1 MTSTITKQTA
11 LKVAKD
17 FLKFVDAS
25 PSPYHAVEAC
35 KERLLAAGFKQIHE
49 KEHWDIKPN
58 DKCFVTRNQ
67 STIIAFAV
75 GEKFVPGNG
84 FTMLG
89 AHTDSPCLRV
99 KVQSTRQKEGYLEVG
114 TECYGG
120 GNWGTWFD
128 RDLRIAGRLIVS
140 DGGKLCSKLVH
151 VNKPIM
157 RVPHLAIHLQR
168 GMNENFSINKEKHL
182 VPVLATS
189 IDKQLNKSSGCAG
202 KHPTVLIE
210 LLAKEAG
217 CEPESIIDVDLFLAD
232 HQPSAIGG
240 IEDDFIF
247 APRLDNLLS
256 SYCGLEALI
265 QSCNCGDSL
274 AEERNIRMLALFD
287 NEEVGSSSA
296 MGAGSALT
304 EYVMRRLCVTESNCC
319 AFEES
324 IPKSMMVSADMAHA
338 IHPNYP
344 DVHEMNLRPNLT
356 DGPVIKINNN
366 QRYATTAT
374 TAAIIRE
381 CARCCGVPIQDVMVR
396 NDMGCGSTI
405 GPILSTRLGI
415 KTMDIGGAQLSMH
428 SIREVCGVLCPE
440 QCVKLYE
447 EYFKKFHVIDSQLTD
462 TD

>member
-1 MTSTITKQTA
+1 M
-11 LKVAKD
+11 
-17 FLKFVDAS
+17 
-25 PSPYHAVEAC
+25 
-35 KERLLAAGFKQIHE
+35 
-49 KEHWDIKPN
+49 N
-58 DKCFVTRNQ
+58 
-67 STIIAFAV
+67 
-75 GEKFVPGNG
+75 EKF
-84 FTMLG
+84 
-89 AHTDSPCLRV
+89 A
-99 KVQSTRQKEGYLEVG
+99 
-114 TECYGG
+114 
-120 GNWGTWFD
+120 
-128 RDLRIAGRLIVS
+128 
-140 DGGKLCSKLVH
+140 
-151 VNKPIM
+151 
-157 RVPHLAIHLQR
+157 
-168 GMNENFSINKEKHL
+168 INKEKHL

-189 IDKQLNKSSGCAG
+189 IDKQLNKTPPGDCAG
-202 KHPTVLIE
+202 KHPSALIE

-217 CEPESIIDVDLFLAD
+217 CKPESIIDVDLFLAD

-240 IEDDFIF
+240 IDDDFIF

-256 SYCGLEALI
+256 SFCGLEALI
-265 QSCNCGDSL
+265 QSCSACDAL
-274 AEERNIRMLALFD
+274 AEEANIRMLALFD

-304 EYVMRRLCVTESNCC
+304 EYVMRRLSVSPSNCC
-319 AFEES
+319 AFEEC

-344 DVHEMNLRPNLT
+344 EVHEENLRPNLV

-366 QRYATTAT
+366 QRYATTAVT
-374 TAAIIRE
+374 SAIIRE

-440 QCVKLYE
+440 QCLKLYK
-447 EYFKKFHVIDSQLTD
+447 EYFEKFHHIDSMLTD